1 MNVHTSGSAPL
12 RVYSSVW
19 QIPSSRI
26 ERQSQSGVD
35 IEHLACVENLDSD
48 LVCARG
54 LHLDIFELEWLACT
68 PAYGSL
74 ALDDLSFSFRHD
86 SASGRHS
93 TRRHLRLQG
102 SKFRETGPSPDVY
115 LNVLPKHLL
124 QACKCF
130 SLIRT
135 IVIPWPFPPKK
146 QKLFS

>member
-1 MNVHTSGSAPL
+1 MSVHTSGSAPL

-19 QIPSSRI
+19 QMPCSRI
-26 ERQSQSGVD
+26 ERQSRSGVD

-54 LHLDIFELEWLACT
+54 FHLDILELEWLACT

-86 SASGRHS
+86 SASGSHS
-93 TRRHLRLQG
+93 TTSRVLG
-102 SKFRETGPSPDVY
+102 IPDCFREAGPFPVVY

-124 QACKCF
+124 QACKYF

-135 IVIPWPFPPKK
+135 IVVPQPSPKK